1 MTFLFSIFRSTQT
14 ITYNITS
21 RVVMR
26 LEEKLEKILITDI
39 DGTLAHRDV
48 IPEQVA
54 EACKRLRVSGW
65 TLLVATGRIL
75 ASALPH
81 IHNIGASSPAIVYD
95 GARIMDFQK
104 GVSVWEKKM
113 PNTLV
118 KEVLILGWNYGVGI
132 QVIGDEMVFCR
143 PHDEAVIDYFSS
155 LGVEVRP
162 SLKDPQEL
170 DSIFRVIFHGDRAL
184 IRKLH
189 DHMSAK
195 LNGKAS
201 VTMAG
206 DGFLDI
212 LPVHVSKGHA
222 LAELLGQRSSKNRI
236 VVAAGDHMNDET
248 LLRTA
253 HVAFTMEDAP
263 KELKEIADVILPP
276 SEEGGFVKIV
286 DYLEDKDFLNT
297 ILSSKALDD
306 LQNHDVLT
314 LKGGVEPW
322 RRR

>member
-1 MTFLFSIFRSTQT
+1 LDEG
-14 ITYNITS
+14 
-21 RVVMR
+21 
-26 LEEKLEKILITDI
+26 LKKILIADI

-48 IPEQVA
+48 IPEEVA
-54 EACKRLRVSGW
+54 EACKRLRASGW
-65 TLLVATGRIL
+65 ILLVATGRIL

-81 IHNIGASSPAIVYD
+81 IRKIGASSPAIVYD

-113 PNTLV
+113 SRSLV
-118 KEVLILGWNYGVGI
+118 KKVLTLGWDYGVGI

-155 LGVEVRP
+155 LGVEVKP
-162 SLKDPQEL
+162 SLEKPEEL
-170 DSIFRVIFHGDRAL
+170 DLIFRVIFHGERTL
-184 IRKLH
+184 IRELH
-189 DHMSAK
+189 DHMFDK
-195 LNGKAS
+195 LNGTAS

-212 LPVHVSKGHA
+212 LPVDVSKGHA
-222 LAELLGQRSSKNRI
+222 LTKLLGQKSSKNRI

-253 HVAFTMEDAP
+253 HIAFTMEDAP
-263 KELKEIADVILPP
+263 MKLKEKADVILPP
-276 SEEGGFVKIV
+276 SEKGGFAKIV
-286 DYLEDKDFLNT
+286 NYLEDKDFLNN
-297 ILSSKALDD
+297 ILSIKGLSYLSNKEA
-306 LQNHDVLT
+306 LT